1 MSDPNRLEYDRQYDR
16 MVASIDKNPKFK
28 EVVSRKQNFSLTLLL
43 LTLGLYIILI
53 LAVGFAPDLVG
64 TPIKEGMHTTW
75 GIPAGFFLIIWTTIL
90 TGLYIKR
97 TNEVYD
103 PMTENLLKEAADET
117 LK

>member
-1 MSDPNRLEYDRQYDR
+1 MSDSNRLEYDREFDH
-16 MVASIDKNPKFK
+16 MVESIDSNPKFK
-28 EVVSRKQNFSLTLLL
+28 EVVRRKQNFSLLLLL

-64 TPIKEGMHTTW
+64 IPMAKGMKTTW

-90 TGLYIKR
+90 TAFYIKR

-103 PMTENLLKEAADET
+103 PMTEELLEEAANEI